1 MSNHYLIEFL
11 PGLWITNNKALSE
24 KFYQQKKLKEMID
37 CTKDLKFFQE
47 AENYI
52 EAIKHEIKKKEHQ
65 KLHQY
70 LLQITEYI
78 HQHLTIGLSL
88 LIYDPDGV
96 RKAPVILIAYLLRYS
111 QLTSEQIIMAFNSK
125 SKIPIQ
131 INDDFRIA
139 LKYFQDRFN

>member
-1 MSNHYLIEFL
+1 MAHPYLIEFL
-11 PGLWITNNKALSE
+11 PGLWITNNKTLSE

-52 EAIKHEIKKKEHQ
+52 EAIKSEIKKKEHQ

-96 RKAPVILIAYLLRYS
+96 KKGPVILIAYLLRYS
-111 QLTSEQIIMAFNSK
+111 QLTSDGIIMAFNSK
-125 SKIPIQ
+125 SKTPIQ
-131 INDDFRIA
+131 LTDDYRIA
-139 LKYFQDRFN
+139 LKYFQERFN

>member
-11 PGLWITNNKALSE
+11 PGLWITNNKNLSQ

-37 CTKDLKFFQE
+37 CTKDLNFFQE
-47 AENYI
+47 ASNYI
-52 EAIKHEIKKKEHQ
+52 EAIKNEIKKKEHH

-88 LIYDPDGV
+88 LIYDPDAV
-96 RKAPVILIAYLLRYS
+96 RKGPVILIAYLLRYS
-111 QLTSEQIIMAFNSK
+111 QLTSEQIILAFNSK

-131 INDDFRIA
+131 ISDDYRIA
-139 LKYFQDRFN
+139 LKYFQERFN